1 MKKNH
6 SRLSAR
12 SKHLWGATGVSL
24 FVIANIMLFNDT
36 LSRALLMFMWLL
48 TLFAAIILGALT
60 LWIIVTEIIKVVQR
74 RKHQKEVNREFS
86 DC

>member
-12 SKHLWGATGVSL
+12 SKHLWGAAGLSL

-48 TLFAAIILGALT
+48 TLRGLPTGRQGAPSPADYPRG
-60 LWIIVTEIIKVVQR
+60 IGDDQ
-74 RKHQKEVNREFS
+74 
-86 DC
+86 